1 MNVTYRDMH
10 LANKFAK
17 VDRSTKTK
25 FDNRSGFTIVE
36 VITVIGIIG
45 ILLALSFPAV
55 QTVRQAARRTQC
67 ASNIRQ
73 VLTATMVFEST
84 GKGLPKADDGN
95 GGGFIISLLPFLEQP
110 LLYDRS
116 REPLLGAE
124 TFQNRLS
131 ELSNTRFPTV
141 LCPASSFEQT
151 VLPDQGQFTIHYYG
165 VAGPSGSATTT
176 DGTYQYNIVSPSPS
190 AGPIGTQGMFSPTSR
205 GTFIPRRLRDVK
217 DGLSNTF
224 SIGEISDFNNDI
236 PLENRLVGGW
246 AFGAG
251 YNSNRVVTNMYG
263 MKTLALQINSNINTL
278 NDMPFSSNHA
288 GGSQFG
294 FGDVAVRF
302 VSDRISVDV
311 LKTFASINENEEIGD
326 LERY

>member
-124 TFQNRLS
+124 TFQN
-131 ELSNTRFPTV
+131 
-141 LCPASSFEQT
+141 
-151 VLPDQGQFTIHYYG
+151 
-165 VAGPSGSATTT
+165 
-176 DGTYQYNIVSPSPS
+176 
-190 AGPIGTQGMFSPTSR
+190 
-205 GTFIPRRLRDVK
+205 
-217 DGLSNTF
+217 
-224 SIGEISDFNNDI
+224 
-236 PLENRLVGGW
+236 
-246 AFGAG
+246 
-251 YNSNRVVTNMYG
+251 
-263 MKTLALQINSNINTL
+263 
-278 NDMPFSSNHA
+278 
-288 GGSQFG
+288 
-294 FGDVAVRF
+294 
-302 VSDRISVDV
+302 
-311 LKTFASINENEEIGD
+311 
-326 LERY
+326 